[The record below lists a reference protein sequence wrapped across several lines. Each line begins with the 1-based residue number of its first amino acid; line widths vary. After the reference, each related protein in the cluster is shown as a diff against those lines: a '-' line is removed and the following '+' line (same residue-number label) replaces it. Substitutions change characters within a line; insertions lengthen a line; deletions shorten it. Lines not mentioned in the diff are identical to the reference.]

1 MNRIA
6 IVPRGGGNAR
16 HPSHLLHIPQEN
28 RIMRTTATA
37 SLAALLA
44 LGLIGCKQDAAPS
57 ADAGTAANGMQA
69 MVDQAAQDAQ
79 ASGALASGD
88 APLKP
93 GQSVQG
99 SIEAD
104 VGNGTQSFRSLS
116 TKVADDIAEQLDEKL
131 GSGEGK
137 AAIDDANRKLDKLG
151 TGMQVSA
158 SDVRDIVGDMAGKT
172 FHDSVVM
179 QVDII
184 HSLQVTLKG
193 SAGDGGNLD
202 LGLTFDDKKL
212 SLTGTSLSY
221 RPKAT
226 AMFDFYETKD
236 VQVAIERFERNAD
249 GSYAIAGSFT
259 AKNLPASKMAKKLD
273 AATLPSASGRFDFA
287 ALPLKQMPKFGN

>member
-16 HPSHLLHIPQEN
+16 HPAHLLHIPQEN

-151 TGMQVSA
+151 TGTQVSA

-184 HSLQVTLKG
+184 NSLQVTLKG

>member
-16 HPSHLLHIPQEN
+16 HPAHLLHIPQEN

-104 VGNGTQSFRSLS
+104 VGKGTQSFRSIS
-116 TKVADDIAEQLDEKL
+116 TKVADDIGEQMDEKL
-131 GSGEGK
+131 ATGEGRK
-137 AAIDDANRKLDKLG
+137 AIDDANRKLDKLG
-151 TGMQVSA
+151 VQVDA
-158 SDVRDIVGDMAGKT
+158 GDVRDIVGGMAGKT

-184 HSLQVTLKG
+184 NSLQVTLKG

>member
-1 MNRIA
+1 MIPLHTQMQKTLGLAVLAVALAGCGKADDASANADSGSSMQA
-6 IVPRGGGNAR
+6 IVD
-16 HPSHLLHIPQEN
+16 E
-28 RIMRTTATA
+28 
-37 SLAALLA
+37 
-44 LGLIGCKQDAAPS
+44 
-57 ADAGTAANGMQA
+57 
-69 MVDQAAQDAQ
+69 AAQDA
-79 ASGALASGD
+79 ADAGALPDGD
-88 APLKP
+88 APLKE

-99 SIEAD
+99 TLQAD
-104 VGNGTQSFRSLS
+104 VGNGMQAFRSLS
-116 TKVADDIAEQLDEKL
+116 TKVADDIGEQLDEKL
-131 GSGEGK
+131 GRSEGQE
-137 AAIDDANRKLDKLG
+137 AIADANKKLEKLG
-151 TGMQVSA
+151 TGMQVDA
-158 SDVRDIVGDMAGKT
+158 GDVREIVGGMAGKT

-184 HSLQVTLKG
+184 RSLQVTLKG
-193 SAGDGGNLD
+193 NASDGSNLD

>member
-16 HPSHLLHIPQEN
+16 HPAHLLHIPQEN

-104 VGNGTQSFRSLS
+104 VGKGTQSFRSIS
-116 TKVADDIAEQLDEKL
+116 TKVADDIGEQMDEKL
-131 GSGEGK
+131 ATGEGRK
-137 AAIDDANRKLDKLG
+137 AIDDANRKLDKLG
-151 TGMQVSA
+151 VQVDA
-158 SDVRDIVGDMAGKT
+158 GDDRDIVGGMAGKT

-193 SAGDGGNLD
+193 SAGDGGNLE

>member
-16 HPSHLLHIPQEN
+16 HPAHLLHIPQEN

-104 VGNGTQSFRSLS
+104 VGKGTQSFRSIS
-116 TKVADDIAEQLDEKL
+116 TKVADDIGEQMDEKL
-131 GSGEGK
+131 ATGEGRK
-137 AAIDDANRKLDKLG
+137 AIDDANRKLDKLG
-151 TGMQVSA
+151 VQVDA
-158 SDVRDIVGDMAGKT
+158 GDVRDIVGGMAGKT

-184 HSLQVTLKG
+184 NSLQVTLKG
-193 SAGDGGNLD
+193 SASDGGNLD

-287 ALPLKQMPKFGN
+287 ALPLKQMPKFGK

>member
-16 HPSHLLHIPQEN
+16 HPAHLLHIPQEN

-104 VGNGTQSFRSLS
+104 VGKGTQSFRSIS
-116 TKVADDIAEQLDEKL
+116 TKVADDIGEQMDEKL
-131 GSGEGK
+131 ATGEGK

-151 TGMQVSA
+151 VQVDA
-158 SDVRDIVGDMAGKT
+158 GDVRDIVGGMAGKT

-193 SAGDGGNLD
+193 SASDGGNLD

>member
-16 HPSHLLHIPQEN
+16 HPAHLLHIPQEN

-104 VGNGTQSFRSLS
+104 VGKGTQSFRSIS
-116 TKVADDIAEQLDEKL
+116 TKVADDIGAQTDKAL
-131 GSGEGK
+131 GTGK
-137 AAIDDANRKLDKLG
+137 GQRAIDDANRKLDKLG
-151 TGMQVSA
+151 VQVDA
-158 SDVRDIVGDMAGKT
+158 GDVRDIVGGMAGKT

>member
-16 HPSHLLHIPQEN
+16 HPAHLLHIPQEN

-104 VGNGTQSFRSLS
+104 VGKGTQSFRSIS
-116 TKVADDIAEQLDEKL
+116 TKVADDIGEQMDEKL
-131 GSGEGK
+131 ATGEGRK
-137 AAIDDANRKLDKLG
+137 AIDDANRKLDKLG
-151 TGMQVSA
+151 VQVDA
-158 SDVRDIVGDMAGKT
+158 GDVRDIVGGMAGKT

-193 SAGDGGNLD
+193 SASDGGNLD

>member
-6 IVPRGGGNAR
+6 IVLRGGGNAR
-16 HPSHLLHIPQEN
+16 HPAHLLHIPQEN

-79 ASGALASGD
+79 ASGALAFGD

-151 TGMQVSA
+151 TGTQVSA
-158 SDVRDIVGDMAGKT
+158 SDVRDIVGGMAGKT

-184 HSLQVTLKG
+184 RSLQVTLKG
-193 SAGDGGNLD
+193 NASDGSNLD

>member
-16 HPSHLLHIPQEN
+16 HPAHLLHIPQEN

-104 VGNGTQSFRSLS
+104 VGKGTQSFRSIS
-116 TKVADDIAEQLDEKL
+116 TKVADDIGEQMDEKL
-131 GSGEGK
+131 ATGEGRK
-137 AAIDDANRKLDKLG
+137 AIDDANRKLDKLG
-151 TGMQVSA
+151 VQVDA
-158 SDVRDIVGDMAGKT
+158 GDVRDIVGGMAGKT

-184 HSLQVTLKG
+184 RSLQVTLKG
-193 SAGDGGNLD
+193 NASDGSNLV
-202 LGLTFDDKKL
+202 LGLTFDDKAL
-212 SLTGTSLSY
+212 TLTGTNLSY

-226 AMFDFYETKD
+226 GMFDFYETKD
-236 VQVAIERFERNAD
+236 VQATIERFERNAD
-249 GSYAIAGSFT
+249 GTYAIAGSFT
-259 AKNLPASKMAKKLD
+259 AKDLPASKMAKQLD
-273 AATLPSASGRFDFA
+273 AATLPAVSGRFDYT
-287 ALPLKQMPKFGN
+287 ALPLKEMPKFGK

>member
-16 HPSHLLHIPQEN
+16 HPAHLLHIPQEN

-104 VGNGTQSFRSLS
+104 VGKGTQSFRSIS
-116 TKVADDIAEQLDEKL
+116 TKV
-131 GSGEGK
+131 
-137 AAIDDANRKLDKLG
+137 
-151 TGMQVSA
+151 
-158 SDVRDIVGDMAGKT
+158 VGDMAGKT

-184 HSLQVTLKG
+184 NSLQVTLKG
-193 SAGDGGNLD
+193 SASDGGNLD

>member
-16 HPSHLLHIPQEN
+16 HPAHLLHIPQEN

-104 VGNGTQSFRSLS
+104 VGKGTQSFRSIS
-116 TKVADDIAEQLDEKL
+116 TKVADDIGEQMDEKL
-131 GSGEGK
+131 ATGEGRK
-137 AAIDDANRKLDKLG
+137 AIDDANRKLDKLG
-151 TGMQVSA
+151 VQVDA
-158 SDVRDIVGDMAGKT
+158 GDVRDIVGGMAGKT

-193 SAGDGGNLD
+193 SASDGGNLD
-202 LGLTFDDKKL
+202 LSLTFDDKKL

-287 ALPLKQMPKFGN
+287 ALPLKQMPKFGK

>member
-16 HPSHLLHIPQEN
+16 HPAHLLHIPQEN

-104 VGNGTQSFRSLS
+104 VGKGTQSFRSIS
-116 TKVADDIAEQLDEKL
+116 TKVADDIGEQMDEKL
-131 GSGEGK
+131 ATGEGRK
-137 AAIDDANRKLDKLG
+137 AIDDANRKLDKLG
-151 TGMQVSA
+151 VQVDA
-158 SDVRDIVGDMAGKT
+158 GDVRDIVGGMAGKT

-193 SAGDGGNLD
+193 SASDGGNLD

-287 ALPLKQMPKFGN
+287 ALPLKQMPKFGK

>member
-16 HPSHLLHIPQEN
+16 HPAHLLHIPQEN

-151 TGMQVSA
+151 TGTQVSA

-184 HSLQVTLKG
+184 NSLQVTLKG
-193 SAGDGGNLD
+193 SAGDGGNLE

>member
-16 HPSHLLHIPQEN
+16 HPAHLLHIPQEN

-104 VGNGTQSFRSLS
+104 VGKGTQSFRSIS
-116 TKVADDIAEQLDEKL
+116 TKVADDIGEQMDEKL
-131 GSGEGK
+131 ATGEGRK
-137 AAIDDANRKLDKLG
+137 AIDDANRKLDKLG
-151 TGMQVSA
+151 VQVDA
-158 SDVRDIVGDMAGKT
+158 GDDRDIVGGMAGKT

-193 SAGDGGNLD
+193 SAGDGGNLE

-287 ALPLKQMPKFGN
+287 ALPLKQMPKFGK

>member
-16 HPSHLLHIPQEN
+16 HPAHLLHIPQEN

-104 VGNGTQSFRSLS
+104 VGKGTQSFRSIS
-116 TKVADDIAEQLDEKL
+116 TKVDDIGEQMDEKL
-131 GSGEGK
+131 ATGEGRK
-137 AAIDDANRKLDKLG
+137 AIDDANRKLDKLG
-151 TGMQVSA
+151 VQVDA
-158 SDVRDIVGDMAGKT
+158 GDVRDIVGGMAGKT

>member
-16 HPSHLLHIPQEN
+16 HPAHLLHIPQEN

-104 VGNGTQSFRSLS
+104 VGKGTQSFRSIS
-116 TKVADDIAEQLDEKL
+116 TKVADDIGEQMDEKL
-131 GSGEGK
+131 ATGEGRK
-137 AAIDDANRKLDKLG
+137 AIDDANRKLDKLG
-151 TGMQVSA
+151 VQVDA
-158 SDVRDIVGDMAGKT
+158 GDVRDIVGGMAGKT

-184 HSLQVTLKG
+184 NSLQVTLKG
-193 SAGDGGNLD
+193 SASDGGNLD

>member
-16 HPSHLLHIPQEN
+16 HPAHLLHIPQEN

-104 VGNGTQSFRSLS
+104 VGKGTQSFRSIS
-116 TKVADDIAEQLDEKL
+116 TKVADDIGEQMDEKL
-131 GSGEGK
+131 ATGEGRK
-137 AAIDDANRKLDKLG
+137 AIDDANRKLDKLG
-151 TGMQVSA
+151 VQVDA
-158 SDVRDIVGDMAGKT
+158 GDVRDIVGGMAGKT

-184 HSLQVTLKG
+184 NSLQVTLKG

-287 ALPLKQMPKFGN
+287 ALPLKQMPKFGK

>member
-16 HPSHLLHIPQEN
+16 HPAHLLHIPQEN

-104 VGNGTQSFRSLS
+104 VGKGTQSFRSLS

-151 TGMQVSA
+151 VQVDA
-158 SDVRDIVGDMAGKT
+158 GDVRDIVGGMAGKT

-184 HSLQVTLKG
+184 NSLQVTLKG
-193 SAGDGGNLD
+193 SAGDGGNLE

>member
-16 HPSHLLHIPQEN
+16 HPAHLLHIPQEN

-104 VGNGTQSFRSLS
+104 VGKGTQSFRSIS
-116 TKVADDIAEQLDEKL
+116 TKVADDIGEQMDEKL
-131 GSGEGK
+131 ATGEGRK
-137 AAIDDANRKLDKLG
+137 AIDDANRKLDKLG
-151 TGMQVSA
+151 VQVDA
-158 SDVRDIVGDMAGKT
+158 GDVRDIVGGM
-172 FHDSVVM
+172 
-179 QVDII
+179 
-184 HSLQVTLKG
+184 
-193 SAGDGGNLD
+193 
-202 LGLTFDDKKL
+202 TFDDKNMT
-212 SLTGTSLSY
+212 LTGTSLSY

>member
-16 HPSHLLHIPQEN
+16 HPAHLLHIPQEN

-116 TKVADDIAEQLDEKL
+116 TKVADDIGEQMDEKL
-131 GSGEGK
+131 ATGEGRK
-137 AAIDDANRKLDKLG
+137 AIDDANRKLDKLG
-151 TGMQVSA
+151 VQVDA
-158 SDVRDIVGDMAGKT
+158 GDVRDIVGGMAGKT

-184 HSLQVTLKG
+184 NSLQVTLKG

-287 ALPLKQMPKFGN
+287 ALPLKQMPKFGK

>member
-16 HPSHLLHIPQEN
+16 HPAHLLHIPQEN

-104 VGNGTQSFRSLS
+104 VGKGTQSFRSIS
-116 TKVADDIAEQLDEKL
+116 TKVADDIGEQMDEKL
-131 GSGEGK
+131 ATGEGRK
-137 AAIDDANRKLDKLG
+137 AIDDANRKLDTLG
-151 TGMQVSA
+151 TGTQVSA
-158 SDVRDIVGDMAGKT
+158 SDVRDIVGGMAGKT

-184 HSLQVTLKG
+184 RSLQVTLKG
-193 SAGDGGNLD
+193 NASDGSNLD
-202 LGLTFDDKKL
+202 LGLTFDDKAL
-212 SLTGTSLSY
+212 TLTGTNLSY

-226 AMFDFYETKD
+226 GMFDFYETKD
-236 VQVAIERFERNAD
+236 VQATIERFERNAD
-249 GSYAIAGSFT
+249 GTYAIAGSFT
-259 AKNLPASKMAKKLD
+259 AKDLPASKMAKQLD
-273 AATLPSASGRFDFA
+273 AATLPAVSGRFDYT
-287 ALPLKQMPKFGN
+287 ALPLKEMPKFGK

>member
-1 MNRIA
+1 MKRIA

-16 HPSHLLHIPQEN
+16 HPAHLLHIPQEN

-104 VGNGTQSFRSLS
+104 VGNGTQSFRSIS
-116 TKVADDIAEQLDEKL
+116 TKVADDIGEQMDEKL
-131 GSGEGK
+131 ATGEGRK
-137 AAIDDANRKLDKLG
+137 AIDDANRKLDKLG
-151 TGMQVSA
+151 VQVDA
-158 SDVRDIVGDMAGKT
+158 GDVRDIVGGMAGKT

-193 SAGDGGNLD
+193 SASDGGNLD

-287 ALPLKQMPKFGN
+287 ALPLKQMPKFGK

>member
-16 HPSHLLHIPQEN
+16 HPAHLLHIPQEN

-104 VGNGTQSFRSLS
+104 VGKGTQSFRSIS
-116 TKVADDIAEQLDEKL
+116 TKVADDIGEQMDEKL
-131 GSGEGK
+131 ATCEGRK
-137 AAIDDANRKLDKLG
+137 AIDDANRKLDKLG
-151 TGMQVSA
+151 VQVDA
-158 SDVRDIVGDMAGKT
+158 GDVRDIVGGMAGKT